1 MPPQPRQRTK
11 LGKGRPGGGSGASD
25 QQVQESDEQISRGR
39 AGDAHAR
46 PRDAGDAHAR
56 PRDAGDAHARPR
68 DAGDAHAR
76 SRDAGDA
83 RMSAQNAGAR
93 DAGVDS
99 AGSANTSAQHP
110 ESEITGARGA
120 SPERTAPDSAEE
132 RASEDVAGGRP
143 SGASRRVQW
152 TADAKALR
160 AELAAWSAARRKVA
174 EREGEVRRLIESGR
188 VPVDDA
194 RAIVVR
200 AAEATGD
207 PVDEVA
213 RAAGLDRTTFK
224 R

>member
-25 QQVQESDEQISRGR
+25 QQAQESDEQISRGR

-46 PRDAGDAHAR
+46 
-56 PRDAGDAHARPR
+56 
-68 DAGDAHAR
+68 

-83 RMSAQNAGAR
+83 RTSAQNAGAR
-93 DAGVDS
+93 DAGVES

-110 ESEITGARGA
+110 GPESTGARVA
-120 SPERTAPDSAEE
+120 SPERTVPDSAEE
-132 RASEDVAGGRP
+132 RASEDVAGGRA
-143 SGASRRVQW
+143 SGAPRRVQW

-213 RAAGLDRTTFK
+213 RAAGLDPATLER
-224 R
+224 